1 MGTHPDIGLV
11 LADLLQLARFRRCSP
26 PMGIAKIKRCDGDN
40 FQTLTAIFFLV
51 RLLNIT
57 LHFHPPLSL
66 SYFFFSGHLFKPVEF
81 KTLILVE
88 LEMANIL
95 HQYFESLRAAKVIY
109 ECMRA
114 LEDAS
119 VLLEHDAIR

>member
-1 MGTHPDIGLV
+1 MQFYLLAAIITATISTYFYV
-11 LADLLQLARFRRCSP
+11 LHCFC
-26 PMGIAKIKRCDGDN
+26 
-40 FQTLTAIFFLV
+40 T
-51 RLLNIT
+51 
-57 LHFHPPLSL
+57 
-66 SYFFFSGHLFKPVEF
+66 GHLFKPINF

-88 LEMANIL
+88 LELANIL
-95 HQYFESLRAAKVIY
+95 HQHFESLRAAKVIY